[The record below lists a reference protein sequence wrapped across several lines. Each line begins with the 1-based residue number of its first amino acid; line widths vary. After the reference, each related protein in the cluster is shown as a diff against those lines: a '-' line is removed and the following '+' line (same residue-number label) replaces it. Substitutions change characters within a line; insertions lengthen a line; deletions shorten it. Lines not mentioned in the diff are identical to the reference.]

1 MIRWSNTGLIS
12 FLPFREVNTIR
23 LRNANQ
29 LLLLR
34 RPSFLCSRTAV
45 LILIALAAATAGHAV
60 EPTPAAIAGFNSYI
74 ATLESRLGRQ
84 HQSQDGFIASVLSD
98 PDNRAKLQR
107 GEPIVERIRKSGGPD
122 LPGATLYHWR
132 GTAFV
137 PGATVADYERVMEDF
152 DGMPKTFAPEIVRAK
167 LLSKKNEGGRTFIQA
182 WYRVKQHHVITVVM
196 DIAYDVVLARL
207 DAQHGY
213 SASRS
218 TRITE
223 IADAGAPDEHAMS
236 SNEGHGFMWRLN
248 AYWSYEERDG
258 GLYMQIESV
267 SLARSIPTGLAWA
280 VKPFVESVP
289 RESLEFTMQATT
301 KALRK

>member
-1 MIRWSNTGLIS
+1 
-12 FLPFREVNTIR
+12 VNTIR
-23 LRNANQ
+23 LQNAKRAP
-29 LLLLR
+29 LSHAPWILYFR
-34 RPSFLCSRTAV
+34 AT
-45 LILIALAAATAGHAV
+45 ILIVAALAAATQSRAV
-60 EPTPAAIAGFNSYI
+60 EPTAAAISGFNSYI
-74 ATLESRLGRQ
+74 ATLESQLDHQ

-98 PDNRAKLQR
+98 ANNRAKLQR
-107 GEPIVERIRKSGGPD
+107 GETIIERIRKSGGPD

-167 LLSKKNEGGRTFIQA
+167 LLNRKNEGGRTFIQA

-196 DIAYDVVLARL
+196 DISYDVVLARL
-207 DAQHGY
+207 DAKHGY

-218 TRITE
+218 TRVTE
-223 IADAGAPDEHAMS
+223 IADAGTPDEHAMS
-236 SNEGHGFMWRLN
+236 GSEGHGFMWRLN

-267 SLARSIPTGLAWA
+267 SLARSIPTGVAWA

-289 RESLEFTMQATT
+289 RESLEFTMQSTSN
-301 KALRK
+301 ALKK

>member
-1 MIRWSNTGLIS
+1 MSR
-12 FLPFREVNTIR
+12 R
-23 LRNANQ
+23 L
-29 LLLLR
+29 
-34 RPSFLCSRTAV
+34 SFLCPRTAI
-45 LILIALAAATAGHAV
+45 LFLIALAAATAGRAT
-60 EPTPAAIAGFNSYI
+60 EPTAAAIAGFNSYI
-74 ATLESRLGRQ
+74 AALESRIDRQ
-84 HQSQDGFIASVLSD
+84 HQSQDGFISSVLSD
-98 PDNRAKLQR
+98 PNNRAKLQR
-107 GEPIVERIRKSGGPD
+107 GEPIIERIRKSGGPD

-167 LLSKKNEGGRTFIQA
+167 VLDRKNEGGRTFIQA

-207 DAQHGY
+207 DAKHGY

-223 IADAGAPDEHAMS
+223 IADAGASDEHAMTS
-236 SNEGHGFMWRLN
+236 SEAHGFMWRLN

-267 SLARSIPTGLAWA
+267 SLARSIPTGLGWA

-289 RESLEFTMQATT
+289 RESLQFTLQATSN
-301 KALRK
+301 ALKK

>member
-1 MIRWSNTGLIS
+1 MSRK
-12 FLPFREVNTIR
+12 PY
-23 LRNANQ
+23 
-29 LLLLR
+29 
-34 RPSFLCSRTAV
+34 FLCPRAAILV
-45 LILIALAAATAGHAV
+45 LIALVAVTAGHAA
-60 EPTPAAIAGFNSYI
+60 EPTAAAITGFNSYI
-74 ATLESRLGRQ
+74 AALESRLDRQ
-84 HQSQDGFIASVLSD
+84 HRSQDGFIASTFFD
-98 PDNRAKLQR
+98 ENNRAKLQR
-107 GEPIVERIRKSGGPD
+107 GEPIIERIRPSGGPA

-167 LLSKKNEGGRTFIQA
+167 VISRKNEGGRTLIQA

-196 DIAYDVVLARL
+196 DITYDVVLARL

-223 IADAGAPDEHAMS
+223 IADAGTPEEHAMS
-236 SNEGHGFMWRLN
+236 GSEEHGFLWRLY
-248 AYWSYEERDG
+248 AYWSYEERDV

-267 SLARSIPTGLAWA
+267 TLARSIPAGVAWA

-301 KALRK
+301 KALKK

>member
-1 MIRWSNTGLIS
+1 MMSRRLS
-12 FLPFREVNTIR
+12 FPR
-23 LRNANQ
+23 LR
-29 LLLLR
+29 
-34 RPSFLCSRTAV
+34 TAMLV
-45 LILIALAAATAGHAV
+45 LIGLAAATASRAV
-60 EPTPAAIAGFNSYI
+60 EPTAAAIAGFNSYV
-74 ATLESRLGRQ
+74 ATLEARLDRQ
-84 HQSQDGFIASVLSD
+84 HKSPDGFIASVLSD
-98 PDNRAKLQR
+98 PNNRAKLQR
-107 GEPIVERIRKSGGPD
+107 GEPIIERIRKSGGLD

-167 LLSKKNEGGRTFIQA
+167 VLNRKNEGGRTFIQA

-196 DIAYDVVLARL
+196 DITYDVVLARL

-218 TRITE
+218 TKITE
-223 IADAGAPDEHAMS
+223 IADAGSPDEHAMS
-236 SNEGHGFMWRLN
+236 GDEQHGFLWRLY

-267 SLARSIPTGLAWA
+267 TLARSIPTGVAWA

-289 RESLEFTMQATT
+289 RESLEFTLQATT
-301 KALRK
+301 NALKK

>member
-1 MIRWSNTGLIS
+1 M
-12 FLPFREVNTIR
+12 
-23 LRNANQ
+23 
-29 LLLLR
+29 LR
-34 RPSFLCSRTAV
+34 RPSFLRARTAI
-45 LILIALAAATAGHAV
+45 LILVGFTAAAAGRAA
-60 EPTPAAIAGFNSYI
+60 EPTAAAIAGFNSYI
-74 ATLESRLGRQ
+74 AALESRLDRQ
-84 HQSQDGFIASVLSD
+84 HRSPDGFISSVLSD
-98 PDNRAKLQR
+98 EDNRAKLQR
-107 GEPIVERIRKSGGPD
+107 GEPIIERIRPSGGTA

-167 LLSKKNEGGRTFIQA
+167 LTSRKNEGGRTVIQA

-196 DIAYDVVLARL
+196 DITYDVALARL

-218 TRITE
+218 TKITE
-223 IADAGAPDEHAMS
+223 ISDAGTPDEHAMS
-236 SNEGHGFMWRLN
+236 GSDSHGFLWRLN

-258 GLYMQIESV
+258 GLYMQIETV
-267 SLARSIPTGLAWA
+267 SLARSIPTGVAWA

-289 RESLEFTMQATT
+289 RESLEFTLQATT
-301 KALRK
+301 KALKK

>member
-1 MIRWSNTGLIS
+1 MIQGSNTRLIS
-12 FLPFREVNTIR
+12 FPLLRGVNTI
-23 LRNANQ
+23 Q
-29 LLLLR
+29 LHTPSRPGILR
-34 RPSFLCSRTAV
+34 RPSNLCARGAIF
-45 LILIALAAATAGHAV
+45 ILVAFAAAIASRAE
-60 EPTPAAIAGFNSYI
+60 EPTPAATAGFDSYI
-74 ATLESRLGRQ
+74 ATLESRLDRQ
-84 HQSQDGFIASVLSD
+84 HKSQDGFIASVLSD
-98 PDNRAKLQR
+98 ENNRAKLQR
-107 GEPIVERIRKSGGPD
+107 GETIIERIRKSGGPP

-167 LLSKKNEGGRTFIQA
+167 VVSRKNEGGRTLIQA

-196 DIAYDVVLARL
+196 DITYDVMLARL

-213 SASRS
+213 SASR

-223 IADAGAPDEHAMS
+223 IGDAGTPDEHAMS
-236 SNEGHGFMWRLN
+236 GSEQHGFMWRLN

-267 SLARSIPTGLAWA
+267 SLARSIPSGLGWA
-280 VKPFVESVP
+280 VGPFVEKVP
-289 RESLEFTMQATT
+289 RESLEFTMQATS
-301 KALRK
+301 KALKK

>member
-1 MIRWSNTGLIS
+1 M
-12 FLPFREVNTIR
+12 NTIR
-23 LRNANQ
+23 FEIANQ
-29 LLLLR
+29 VLTSR
-34 RPSFLCSRTAV
+34 RPSILFPRTAI
-45 LILIALAAATAGHAV
+45 LILIALAATTAGRAA

-74 ATLESRLGRQ
+74 AALESRLDRQ
-84 HQSQDGFIASVLSD
+84 HRSPDGFISSVLSD
-98 PDNRAKLQR
+98 ENNRAKLQR
-107 GEPIVERIRKSGGPD
+107 GEPIIERIRPSGGPA

-167 LLSKKNEGGRTFIQA
+167 LLNRKNEGGRTFIQG

-196 DIAYDVVLARL
+196 DITYDVVLARL

-218 TRITE
+218 TQITE
-223 IADAGAPDEHAMS
+223 IADPGTPDEHAMS
-236 SNEGHGFMWRLN
+236 GSDSHGFLWRLN

-258 GLYMQIESV
+258 GLYMQIETV
-267 SLARSIPTGLAWA
+267 SLARSIPTGVAWA

-289 RESLEFTMQATT
+289 RESLEFTLQATT
-301 KALRK
+301 KALKK

>member
-1 MIRWSNTGLIS
+1 MQSATQLTAPNRLFGS
-12 FLPFREVNTIR
+12 FAR
-23 LRNANQ
+23 AAA
-29 LLLLR
+29 LL
-34 RPSFLCSRTAV
+34 FA
-45 LILIALAAATAGHAV
+45 ALAAATAGHAV
-60 EPTPAAIAGFNSYI
+60 EPTAAAIAGFNSYI
-74 ATLESRLGRQ
+74 ATLESRLDRQ
-84 HQSQDGFIASVLSD
+84 HHSQDGFIATVLAD

-107 GEPIVERIRKSGGPD
+107 GEPIIERIRKSGGPD

-167 LLSKKNEGGRTFIQA
+167 LLSKKNEGGRTLIQA

-236 SNEGHGFMWRLN
+236 SSEGHGFMWRLN

>member
-1 MIRWSNTGLIS
+1 M
-12 FLPFREVNTIR
+12 
-23 LRNANQ
+23 RNANQ
-29 LLLLR
+29 LLM
-34 RPSFLCSRTAV
+34 PHNSSFRFTRIA
-45 LILIALAAATAGHAV
+45 ILIVIGLAAATAGRAV
-60 EPTPAAIAGFNSYI
+60 EPTAAAVAGFNAYI
-74 ATLESRLGRQ
+74 AALESRMDRQ

-98 PDNRAKLQR
+98 PNNRAKLQR
-107 GEPIVERIRKSGGPD
+107 GETIIERIRKSGGPD

-137 PGATVADYERVMEDF
+137 PGATVADYERLMEDF

-167 LLSKKNEGGRTFIQA
+167 VVSKKNEGGRTLIQA
-182 WYRVKQHHVITVVM
+182 WYRVKQHHIITVVL
-196 DIAYDVVLARL
+196 DITYDVALARL

-218 TRITE
+218 TRVIE
-223 IADAGAPDEHAMS
+223 IADAGSPDEHAMS
-236 SNEGHGFMWRLN
+236 GSEAHGFMWRLN

-267 SLARSIPTGLAWA
+267 SLARSIPTGVAWA

-289 RESLEFTMQATT
+289 RESLEFTMQATS
-301 KALRK
+301 KALKK

>member
-1 MIRWSNTGLIS
+1 MRC
-12 FLPFREVNTIR
+12 
-23 LRNANQ
+23 
-29 LLLLR
+29 R
-34 RPSFLCSRTAV
+34 RFHLCARTAI
-45 LILIALAAATAGHAV
+45 LFLIAFSAATVGRAV
-60 EPTPAAIAGFNSYI
+60 EPTAAAIAGFNSYI
-74 ATLESRLGRQ
+74 AALESRIDKQ

-98 PDNRAKLQR
+98 PANRAKLQR
-107 GEPIVERIRKSGGPD
+107 GEPIIERIRKSGGPD
-122 LPGATLYHWR
+122 LPGATLYQWR

-152 DGMPKTFAPEIVRAK
+152 EGMPKTFAPEIVKAAVVSR
-167 LLSKKNEGGRTFIQA
+167 KNEGGKTFIQA
-182 WYRVKQHHVITVVM
+182 SYRVKQHHVITVVM

-218 TRITE
+218 TRVTE
-223 IADAGAPDEHAMS
+223 IADAGTPDEHAMS
-236 SNEGHGFMWRLN
+236 GSDSHGFMWRLN

-267 SLARSIPTGLAWA
+267 SLARSIPTGVAWA

-289 RESLEFTMQATT
+289 RESLEFTLQATSN
-301 KALRK
+301 ALKK